1 MRNSRPRLP
10 AELREIIPAMPAAS
24 IRPRTLPLAASATA
38 VEHQSSADD
47 ARALT
52 TTAGV
57 VAGDPE
63 ALADLYAWW
72 RPMMLAWARRAT
84 HRDDDFCHD
93 VVHDA
98 FLKIIHRAEP
108 INSAATLG
116 AWLRVIVLRTARDT
130 IRTEKR
136 RTKRDAGARPTS
148 SAAHPDSAIERTE
161 TLRKIDAELAALTRE
176 HRELLE
182 ARFRFGWTL
191 HHTARVMGVKP
202 GLVDGRIRRSLASIR
217 ANLESSG
224 GDL

>member
-1 MRNSRPRLP
+1 
-10 AELREIIPAMPAAS
+10 MPAAAS
-24 IRPRTLPLAASATA
+24 VHARPLPLAASATA
-38 VEHQSSADD
+38 VEHNLSADD

-57 VAGDPE
+57 VAGNSE

-84 HRDDDFCHD
+84 HRDDAFCHD

-108 INSAATLG
+108 IDSAATLG

-130 IRTEKR
+130 IRAERR
-136 RTKRDAGARPTS
+136 RTRRDATIRASQSITNPA
-148 SAAHPDSAIERTE
+148 SATERAE

-202 GLVDGRIRRSLASIR
+202 GLVDGRIRRSLATIR
-217 ANLESSG
+217 ESLEPSSNG

>member
-1 MRNSRPRLP
+1 
-10 AELREIIPAMPAAS
+10 MPAAS
-24 IRPRTLPLAASATA
+24 AYPRSTPLAASATA
-38 VEHQSSADD
+38 VEHNRSAAPPDD

-57 VAGDPE
+57 VAGNPE
-63 ALADLYAWW
+63 ALADLYTWW

-84 HRDDDFCHD
+84 HRDDAFCHD

-108 INSAATLG
+108 IGSARTLG

-130 IRTEKR
+130 IRAERRRASRHAAAGPPSPAPHPTAATER
-136 RTKRDAGARPTS
+136 A
-148 SAAHPDSAIERTE
+148 E
-161 TLRKIDAELAALTRE
+161 TLRRIDGEIAALTRE

-202 GLVDGRIRRSLASIR
+202 GLIDGRVRRSLATIRESIEP
-217 ANLESSG
+217 AG
-224 GDL
+224 GDT